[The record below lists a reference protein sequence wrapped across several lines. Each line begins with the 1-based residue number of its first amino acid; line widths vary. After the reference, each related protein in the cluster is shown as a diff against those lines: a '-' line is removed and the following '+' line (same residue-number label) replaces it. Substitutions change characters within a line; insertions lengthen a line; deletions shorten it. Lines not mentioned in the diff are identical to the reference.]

1 MLLRLW
7 QFSAG
12 FMALF
17 WNKIEV
23 QNLPKDKD
31 EYKNVEYPVSKSDV
45 FTVALSILGFCIFP
59 NNIDVLWLRPAVT
72 MATAFII
79 AAESSDSQILS
90 SKLLAYIGGIS
101 YVLYLVHW
109 PIIAIFQPYTVQ
121 NYVFVIVTTFL
132 SSILLHQIFEEKYL
146 KLDRKMLISFV
157 IALFLGNCILQY
169 SVRNQSFW
177 DQVYPA
183 DIQATIE
190 ANKAQMPN
198 SWSKEKNRFECSEE
212 RVDDPKVQE
221 LNFGYGTCEKG
232 TGNFSIMMIGNSFVL
247 SLYHPLR
254 YHFHHNYSDFRF
266 ISLGGR
272 YPETLKGPVQENDG
286 YVQQMNENLKFYE
299 KFVKRIYI
307 LGAHPLYQVGLFD
320 SLVQKVMSRPEAL
333 EGLHLNRKKAD
344 KEMKFVRKRLSM
356 IECQKC
362 KIFELGEV
370 FIDGDKYLTHDP
382 EGLVSYADNMCH
394 ISAAG
399 LKLCDL
405 VLKTIAQDVMN
416 TV

>member
-1 MLLRLW
+1 MVHLYLGDFLWENNNRYSVASLFLVTNQLVIHDQADYFNELIVVSLITLTGFSAFALVLEQFAFNFMLLRLW

-221 LNFGYGTCEKG
+221 LNFGYGTCE
-232 TGNFSIMMIGNSFVL
+232 
-247 SLYHPLR
+247 
-254 YHFHHNYSDFRF
+254 
-266 ISLGGR
+266 
-272 YPETLKGPVQENDG
+272 
-286 YVQQMNENLKFYE
+286 
-299 KFVKRIYI
+299 
-307 LGAHPLYQVGLFD
+307 
-320 SLVQKVMSRPEAL
+320 
-333 EGLHLNRKKAD
+333 
-344 KEMKFVRKRLSM
+344 
-356 IECQKC
+356 
-362 KIFELGEV
+362 
-370 FIDGDKYLTHDP
+370 
-382 EGLVSYADNMCH
+382 VS
-394 ISAAG
+394 
-399 LKLCDL
+399 
-405 VLKTIAQDVMN
+405 
-416 TV
+416 